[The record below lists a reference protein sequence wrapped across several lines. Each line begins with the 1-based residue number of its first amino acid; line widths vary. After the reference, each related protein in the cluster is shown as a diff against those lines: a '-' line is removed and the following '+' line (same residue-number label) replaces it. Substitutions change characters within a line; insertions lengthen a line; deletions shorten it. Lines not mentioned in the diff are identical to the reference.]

1 MSDWSQQIRHQPNL
15 FLNRTDFIF
24 QRFAFVGV

>member
-1 MSDWSQQIRHQPNL
+1 MSDWSQQICHQSNL
-15 FLNRTDFIF
+15 FLDRADFIF